1 MENEVLIINDLNTET
16 PKGELNNKNNY
27 ILGSNPQIN
36 NYKNFYD
43 KEVTNKIKYEL
54 EKDLINKQKQLYN
67 SNIIQKNKENKKHK
81 LVLLD
86 LETEQNKQL
95 KEIENLLE
103 GGITKTKLNQ
113 LEQKYKYNTE
123 ISEMI
128 NSYKIRM
135 STLGNNNNIIN
146 SGSIYNKTDININN
160 NLNREIIIRNKIRV
174 YKEKLSKPFL
184 ERIEKEKKNEYKR
197 VEMLSKIKDKKLK
210 KDMEKKFGI
219 ERGRIDMELT
229 KEKEN
234 INKAIKN
241 YEKSLYESENLD
253 IEPKNNFFYE

>member
-1 MENEVLIINDLNTET
+1 
-16 PKGELNNKNNY
+16 
-27 ILGSNPQIN
+27 
-36 NYKNFYD
+36 
-43 KEVTNKIKYEL
+43 
-54 EKDLINKQKQLYN
+54 
-67 SNIIQKNKENKKHK
+67 
-81 LVLLD
+81 
-86 LETEQNKQL
+86 
-95 KEIENLLE
+95 
-103 GGITKTKLNQ
+103 
-113 LEQKYKYNTE
+113 
-123 ISEMI
+123 
-128 NSYKIRM
+128 M

-160 NLNREIIIRNKIRV
+160 INNSLNRERMIRNKIKV

-229 KEKEN
+229 KEKKN

-241 YEKSLYESENLD
+241 YEKSFHYFNNLLV
-253 IEPKNNFFYE
+253 IFNI